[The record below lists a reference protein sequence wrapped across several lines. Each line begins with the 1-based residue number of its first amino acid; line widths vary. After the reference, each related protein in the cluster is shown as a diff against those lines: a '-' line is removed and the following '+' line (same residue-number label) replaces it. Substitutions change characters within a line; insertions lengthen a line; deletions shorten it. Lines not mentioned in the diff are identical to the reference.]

1 MTFARRPARHR
12 RRSLLPP
19 LALLLTMSQGACQK
33 YERKPLDLDAHRS
46 EFLSRLTQPPVA
58 TDADGSTPSGDR
70 SSLEGFNAS
79 DGFSLAEAEV
89 VALVYNADLRV
100 ARLEAGVAKVTAE
113 ETGRWDD
120 PTIGVDVARVLQGG
134 PNPWT
139 VLTNIGLTL
148 PISGR
153 LRIEKERAGL
163 EHAAEVARVAQAEW
177 RTRMSLRR
185 AWAQW
190 SSLHET
196 AEADRGFI
204 ERLDLVLTAV
214 DALERANEITRAHAR
229 LFRIER
235 AQATASL
242 AVTIAQRQQAELDI
256 RHLMGVAPTAT
267 MAMQPRWPADLDRG
281 AGPDTLADQ
290 SPALL
295 AARAE
300 YEVAEKSLELEV
312 RKQYPDLFVAPGWGR
327 DDGEDEALL
336 NLLAPVPIINANRR
350 GIAEAEARRDAV
362 HARAEGRLEEVVS
375 RLAAARA
382 RADAAS
388 ERRRL
393 METQLLPLAES
404 QLEDARRAA
413 ELGEVDVL
421 VLLES
426 LRRQADTRRRV
437 IEARLDET
445 RAAIDCLELTG
456 PSPST
461 APTTNADTDLR
472 RNP

>member
-1 MTFARRPARHR
+1 MPFALPPGRHR
-12 RRSLLPP
+12 RRAILASLSLLW
-19 LALLLTMSQGACQK
+19 ALSQGACQK
-33 YERKPLDLDAHRS
+33 YERRPLDLDGHRGD
-46 EFLSRLTQPPVA
+46 FLSRLTPP
-58 TDADGSTPSGDR
+58 DGPAGDDTSSTGDF
-70 SSLEGFNAS
+70 EVS
-79 DGFSLAEAEV
+79 DGLSLAEAEV

-100 ARLEAGVAKVTAE
+100 ARLEAGVAKATAA

-120 PTIGVDVARVLQGG
+120 PTIGVDVTRVLQGG
-134 PNPWT
+134 PNPWK

-153 LRIEKERAGL
+153 LRIEQERAGL
-163 EHAAEVARVAQAEW
+163 EHAAQVARVAEAEW

-185 AWAQW
+185 AWAHW

-204 ERLDLVLTAV
+204 ERLDRVLTAV
-214 DALERANEITRAHAR
+214 DALERANEITRAEAR

-235 AQATASL
+235 AQAAASL
-242 AVTIAQRQQAELDI
+242 SATMAQRQQADLDV
-256 RHLMGVAPTAT
+256 RHLMGVAPTAAV
-267 MAMQPRWPADLDRG
+267 AMQPEWPTHVERDVPPQA
-281 AGPDTLADQ
+281 LAQ
-290 SPALL
+290 TSPALL

-300 YEVAEKSLELEV
+300 YEVAERSLELEI
-312 RKQYPDLFVAPGWGR
+312 RKQYPDLFVAPGFGR
-327 DDGEDEALL
+327 EDAEDQVLL
-336 NLLAPVPIINANRR
+336 NLLSPVPIINANRR
-350 GIAEAEARRDAV
+350 GIAEARANREAVR
-362 HARAEGRLEEVVS
+362 ARAEGRLEDVIS

-382 RADAAS
+382 RADASA

-393 METQLLPLAES
+393 METQVLPLVEA
-404 QLEDARRAA
+404 QLEDARRTA

-426 LRRQADTRRRV
+426 LRRQADARRRA

-445 RAAIDCLELTG
+445 RALIDCLELTG
-456 PSPST
+456 PA
-461 APTTNADTDLR
+461 APTDSDRTPDTHAR

>member
-1 MTFARRPARHR
+1 MTFAPPPGRHR
-12 RRSLLPP
+12 RRVLLASFSLL
-19 LALLLTMSQGACQK
+19 LALSHGACQK
-33 YERKPLDLDAHRS
+33 YERRPLDLDAHRRD
-46 EFLSRLTQPPVA
+46 FQSRLTPPEIASSGEA
-58 TDADGSTPSGDR
+58 TSSSGFDV
-70 SSLEGFNAS
+70 S
-79 DGFSLAEAEV
+79 DGLSLAEAEV

-100 ARLEAGVAKVTAE
+100 ARLEAGVAKATAE

-120 PTIGVDVARVLQGG
+120 PTIGFDVVRVLQGG
-134 PNPWT
+134 PNPWK

-163 EHAAEVARVAQAEW
+163 AHAGEVARVAEAEW

-185 AWAQW
+185 AWARW
-190 SSLHET
+190 SSLHEI
-196 AEADRGFI
+196 AEADRGFV
-204 ERLDLVLTAV
+204 ERLDRVLTTV

-242 AVTIAQRQQAELDI
+242 AVTMAERQQAELDL

-267 MAMQPRWPADLDRG
+267 VAMRPEWPADVELDVEPEMLLER
-281 AGPDTLADQ
+281 

-295 AARAE
+295 TARAE

-327 DDGEDEALL
+327 DEGEDEALL

-350 GIAEAEARRDAV
+350 GIAEAGARRDAAR
-362 HARAEGRLEEVVS
+362 ARAEGQLEHVIS

-382 RADAAS
+382 RADAAA

-393 METQLLPLAES
+393 METEVLPLADA
-404 QLEDARRAA
+404 QLEDARRTA
-413 ELGEVDVL
+413 ELGEVDVM

-445 RAAIDCLELTG
+445 RAVIDCLELTG
-456 PSPST
+456 SAPST
-461 APTTNADTDLR
+461 DPTTNADTHAR